1 MTRLIYAQSYSHD
14 PYFNLG
20 VEKYLFDNVKED
32 EIIFYLWQN
41 ERTVVIGRNQ
51 NIYAECNLSM
61 IDQLNGKI
69 ARRLSGGGAVFH
81 DLGNL
86 NFTFIACDSCYNVE
100 KQLDVIVKALDQ
112 FGLPAQVSGRN
123 DITVLGR
130 KFSGNAF
137 LKANGVNCHHGT
149 IMINVDSLLLE
160 NILSVDKEK
169 LESKGVSSVS
179 SRVTN
184 LHEMSEDINIDNII
198 VALKD
203 AFIHEYGKED
213 FDATLEVGGKSMII
227 GTGRAIWNAS
237 GSMLNMLQD
246 LSNNQKFFASEEW
259 LYGKNPDFSW
269 SVEKRFDW
277 GNIKICL
284 DFENNKV
291 SLAKI
296 YSDSLYPN
304 FICALEETLIGT
316 PFNIE
321 SLEKAVNKA
330 AKQSDEDVTTCCREI
345 KALLHEKI

>member
-32 EIIFYLWQN
+32 EIILYLWQN

-51 NIYAECNLSM
+51 NIYAECNVPVVN
-61 IDQLNGKI
+61 QLNGKI

-86 NFTFIACDSCYNVE
+86 NFTFIACDGCYNVE

-137 LKANGVNCHHGT
+137 RKANGVNCHHGT

-160 NILSVDKEK
+160 NTLSVDPEK

-179 SRVTN
+179 SLITN
-184 LHEMSEDINIDNII
+184 LHEMSEDINVDNMII
-198 VALKD
+198 ALKD
-203 AFIHEYGKED
+203 AFIHEYEAEK
-213 FDATLEVGGKSMII
+213 FDATLEVGGKSMVV
-227 GTGRAIWNAS
+227 GTGRSLWNDS

-246 LSNNQKFFASEEW
+246 LSNNQQFFASEEW
-259 LYGKNPDFSW
+259 IYGKNPDFSW
-269 SVEKRFDW
+269 IAEKRFEW
-277 GNIKICL
+277 GMIKICL
-284 DFENNKV
+284 NLENNKI
-291 SLAKI
+291 SLAKV

-304 FICALEETLIGT
+304 FICLLEEALIGT

-330 AKQSDEDVTTCCREI
+330 AKQSNEDISNCSREI
-345 KALLHEKI
+345 KELFHERL